1 MSTRSSSS
9 LVTFSNPFSLSGYPD
24 ELPAGEYE
32 VVVVEELL
40 QGLSFEAYRRT
51 GTYLTVQGKGSKPGR
66 TEMRPIDPKDFE
78 LALKHDQTLATSNN
92 DSDAA
97 LSPQEE

>member
-32 VVVVEELL
+32 VVVEEELL

-51 GTYLTVQGKGSKPGR
+51 GTYLTVRNKGGKLGC

-78 LALKHDQTLATSNN
+78 LAHKHDRALAPPNN
-92 DSDAA
+92 DSEAA
-97 LSPQEE
+97 LSPQED